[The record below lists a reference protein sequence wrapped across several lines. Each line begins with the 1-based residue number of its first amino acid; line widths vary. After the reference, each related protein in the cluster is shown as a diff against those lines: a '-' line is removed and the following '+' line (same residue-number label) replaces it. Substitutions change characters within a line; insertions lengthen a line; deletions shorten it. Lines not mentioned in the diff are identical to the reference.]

1 MKQGIEF
8 FLKRL
13 KNYYQVN
20 VVETRAARFSQR
32 EMDQAAKQEARHLA
46 KALSRNRDFLVVLDM
61 TGREMS
67 SEELASFL
75 KKRQEMGIN
84 SFCFLVGGAYGVTEE
99 IKRRANLVLSLS
111 KMTFTHEM
119 ARLILAEQ
127 LYRAASINAGS
138 PYHH

>member
-13 KNYYQVN
+13 RNYYQVN
-20 VVETRAARFSQR
+20 VVETRAAKFSQR
-32 EMDQAAKQEARHLA
+32 EMDRAAKQEAQHLA

-61 TGREMS
+61 TGKEMS

-75 KKRQEMGIN
+75 KKRQEMGTG

-99 IKRRANLVLSLS
+99 IKKGANLVLSLS

-119 ARLILAEQ
+119 ARLILVEQ

>member
-1 MKQGIEF
+1 M
-8 FLKRL
+8 
-13 KNYYQVN
+13 
-20 VVETRAARFSQR
+20 VETRAAKFSQR
-32 EMDQAAKQEARHLA
+32 EMDRAAKQEAQHLL

-61 TGREMS
+61 TGKEMS
-67 SEELASFL
+67 SEELARFL
-75 KKRQEMGIN
+75 KKRQEMGIS

-99 IKRRANLVLSLS
+99 IKRRADLILSLS